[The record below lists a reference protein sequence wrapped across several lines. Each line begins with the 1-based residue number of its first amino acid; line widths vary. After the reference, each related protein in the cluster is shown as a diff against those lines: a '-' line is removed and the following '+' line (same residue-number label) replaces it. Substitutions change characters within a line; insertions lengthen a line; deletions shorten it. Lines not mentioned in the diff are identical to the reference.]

1 MTRGAAVGE
10 VLPDLGHLRDVFMDV
25 AGLDGDLP
33 GVVEGGRALEQRQ
46 AVLPRVGV
54 GDEVGLVVIL

>member
-33 GVVEGGRALEQRQ
+33 GVAEGGGTFEQGQ

-54 GDEVGLVVIL
+54 GDEVSLVVIL